1 MKKTVSLLLAI
12 AMLCAGL
19 AGCSAPAAEEPGANE
34 AVAAVSP
41 EPGAEADVP
50 EETEGFSDGLEDRDF
65 GGRVYTVL
73 YRDEAE
79 HLREITAEELTGDVI
94 NDAVFN
100 RTAKIQERFNMELGL
115 FPVSE
120 GNLNNTFSNAVS
132 AGDRSFDVGFQHMIL
147 TASLAASG
155 VTLNWYKMPHLDFE
169 KPWWTSA
176 VRELTV
182 NGVMYVTASDY
193 CMNTF
198 EMTWCLIFS
207 KQMLADLNKEESP
220 YDLVR
225 EGRWTL
231 DAYYNMVKDVSNDA
245 NGDGK
250 MTAKD
255 TFGINSYGSP
265 WLASVSNYWWACG
278 ESISKFDDNGEPYF
292 AMDNEKTYLIFDKMY
307 ALLVN
312 DDIAYMDQTSG
323 KKMIFWEGQ
332 ALFASMM
339 VRDVEVNRDK
349 DLSYGLVPYPK
360 YDELQEKYLTQVD
373 GHASVMAVPVTLTD
387 DDADFVGTMIEAF
400 SAAAYGEVIPAY
412 YETAMQTKFAQDET
426 MPVMLELIREGRV
439 FNFGY
444 VYDPA
449 INRDI
454 LVNLILSKGT
464 DLASK
469 FAANKK
475 LTEKYYEKVIKDF
488 N

>member
-19 AGCSAPAAEEPGANE
+19 AGCSAPAAEEPGANG
-34 AVAAVSP
+34 AAAAVSP

-469 FAANKK
+469 FASNKK